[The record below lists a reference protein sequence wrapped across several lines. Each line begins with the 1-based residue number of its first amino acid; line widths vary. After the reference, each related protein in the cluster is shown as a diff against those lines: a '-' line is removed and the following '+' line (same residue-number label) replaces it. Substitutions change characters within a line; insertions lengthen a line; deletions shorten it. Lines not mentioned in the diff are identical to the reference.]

1 MVDDG
6 SPRGQMISVNEKIR
20 AQQCPLSPATPR
32 QARQG
37 DQLRPRRPGRYV
49 VVIDE
54 HCSESRRR
62 LLIGQFKR
70 TSAVHVLCLLNHA
83 LRGKDQLPVQLS
95 RSLREMSNS
104 LPFFQNLTRLQDP
117 HLAKTQVS
125 GSLSYLQNLT
135 QLRSLDLANTQ
146 VSGSLSF
153 VQNLTQL
160 QILYLSRTEVSGSV
174 TSLPLLT
181 GLPELF
187 VDDFQFGVPTEQQL
201 TTFTQQHPGCETNF
215 Q

>member
-1 MVDDG
+1 
-6 SPRGQMISVNEKIR
+6 MISVNEKIR

-125 GSLSYLQNLT
+125 GSLPFLPIL
-135 QLRSLDLANTQ
+135 
-146 VSGSLSF
+146 LSF
-153 VQNLTQL
+153 RVLALATKPLGKGRVPQRLCD
-160 QILYLSRTEVSGSV
+160 ILGRVAVGI
-174 TSLPLLT
+174 LPRCVCM
-181 GLPELF
+181 F
-187 VDDFQFGVPTEQQL
+187 VCGCIGVRV
-201 TTFTQQHPGCETNF
+201 CV
-215 Q
+215 